1 MEDKK
6 TSLIYRIIRWLVWL
20 FYPKTRI
27 VGAENIPQEASVIV
41 GNHTQMNGPIVGEL
55 YFPGKKY
62 IWCAGEML
70 SWKDVHGYAF
80 RDFWSQKPRRTHWFY
95 KILSYLI
102 TPLAVCIFKPGK
114 LPHSFRKNRLDCIFF
129 KESDLYVSVIVCTP

>member
-20 FYPKTRI
+20 FYPKTKF
-27 VGAENIPQEASVIV
+27 VGAENIPAEASVIV

-70 SWKDVHGYAF
+70 AWKDVHGYAF
-80 RDFWSQKPRRTHWFY
+80 LHLQQCAHDPG
-95 KILSYLI
+95 
-102 TPLAVCIFKPGK
+102 LARHAARLH
-114 LPHSFRKNRLDCIFF
+114 LPHLHAAPAGGEPPHHLPGEGRAL
-129 KESDLYVSVIVCTP
+129 